1 MYTSK
6 EQAIVSEIIVPY
18 HPRFK
23 NSRDRSADIISNP
36 LDYKIE
42 RLVEQALAAVGNY
55 KWIDAEHA
63 DFSDGSDS
71 KTASIRVNPSAPGSV
86 SHNGEVSNVET
97 SGGGRKLGALRTVI
111 WNPHKGNLMYY
122 FLPKDFWS
130 EKITTH
136 PSSGIGKII
145 FAYNR
150 EKDYIKKFEGMN
162 VTTFRQLARA

>member
-6 EQAIVSEIIVPY
+6 EQAIVSEIIVPF

-23 NSRDRSADIISNP
+23 NSRDRSADIIANP
-36 LDYKIE
+36 LDYKVE
-42 RLVEQALAAVGNY
+42 RLVEQTFAAIGNY
-55 KWIDAEHA
+55 KWTDGEHA

-71 KTASIRVNPSAPGSV
+71 KTASIRVNPAVTGSI
-86 SHNGEVSNVET
+86 SHNGEISNVET
-97 SGGGRKLGALRTVI
+97 AGGGRKLGALRTVI
-111 WNPHKGNLMYY
+111 WNPHKGDLRYY

-130 EKITTH
+130 QYITIH

-150 EKDYIKKFEGMN
+150 EKDYIRKFEGFQASN
-162 VTTFRQLARA
+162 FKQLAKA